1 MKPSEDSIAV
11 SSGDQPRRHTRFMAR
26 QPILNVRQEVA
37 AYELLFR
44 TGWENAFS
52 GDDDGS
58 TRQIIDNILVL
69 GARTL
74 CSDTLAFIN
83 CTREALTGELVTLLP
98 PEFIV
103 LEVLESIEP
112 DAEIISACRSL
123 KAMGYRIALDDFVL
137 RKGIGPMIELADYIK
152 VDFLAS
158 GRKARKQIRSALSG
172 CGAALLAEKIEDQE
186 AFSVALAEGYQYFQG
201 YFFSR
206 PTMLARDEVPLS
218 QLNIIRL
225 LAALSMAP
233 LDRREVERL
242 VLADAPLCF
251 RLMRLVNSAIY
262 GMRGNVQSVE
272 RALVVVGEDEFRKL
286 ATVALAGSLG
296 HRGSHA
302 LLSLSLQRA
311 RFCELLASHL
321 QQDPIEQY
329 LVGLLSLLDAILQAP
344 MSSLVDLLPLQAP
357 VRAALLGECNATSMS
372 LCIAKSYETGD
383 WDTSAASHQLSS
395 LGPDLINGLW
405 IDAANWAE
413 AALPA
418 RSMP

>member
-1 MKPSEDSIAV
+1 MKVSEDG
-11 SSGDQPRRHTRFMAR
+11 SSTDVASGEQPRRHTRFMAR

-44 TGWENAFS
+44 TGRENAFS
-52 GDDDGS
+52 GDDDGG

-69 GARTL
+69 GAKTL

-83 CTREALTGELVTLLP
+83 CTREALTGQLVTLLP
-98 PEFIV
+98 PEFTV
-103 LEVLESIEP
+103 LEVLESVEP
-112 DAEIISACRSL
+112 DADVISACRSL
-123 KAMGYRIALDDFVL
+123 KAMGYRIALDDFAL
-137 RKGIGPMIELADYIK
+137 REGIAPMIELADYIK

-158 GRKARKQIRSALSG
+158 DKEARVKIRAELTGSQ
-172 CGAALLAEKIEDQE
+172 AALLAEKIEDHE
-186 AFSVALAEGYQYFQG
+186 AFSVAAAEGYQYFQG

-233 LDRREVERL
+233 LNRREIEQL

-251 RLMRLVNSAIY
+251 RLMRLVISAIY
-262 GMRGNVQSVE
+262 GLRGNVQSVE
-272 RALVVVGEDEFRKL
+272 RALLVVGEDEFRKL

-296 HRGSHA
+296 QGGSHA

-329 LVGLLSLLDAILQAP
+329 LMGLLSLLDAILQTP
-344 MSSLVDLLPLQAP
+344 MSSLVDLLPLKAP
-357 VRAALLGECNATSMS
+357 VRSALLGECNTTAMS

-383 WDTSAASHQLSS
+383 WGGCAASHELTS
-395 LGPDLINGLW
+395 LGPDLVNGMT
-405 IDAANWAE
+405 E
-413 AALPA
+413 
-418 RSMP
+418 